1 MISVDGKQL
10 VFTHPRSENLILRR
24 DAVFAHRCP
33 RCKGIIHG
41 LIIHRPGDPV
51 PSPWRK
57 PGGHMQ
63 EIHFRAF
70 SEPAPGYMTA
80 PEYVAAMIDVGEPC
94 GQYFYDAYHFAQFG
108 YRYHGRCKYS
118 RAIFQFDTSPRQE
131 ALRLAGILKTLYGTD
146 EPKWISFREKL
157 ATVPGLAD
165 VVIRKI
171 GRHAGIAPDVIGKA
185 QPVFLI
191 SKDDWDHKSFNTLVD
206 EVLAFQPKDEKET
219 VNV

>member
-1 MISVDGKQL
+1 MISVDGNQL
-10 VFTHPRSENLILRR
+10 VFTRPGSENPVLRR

-51 PSPWRK
+51 PSPWRE
-57 PGGHMQ
+57 PEGHLQ
-63 EIHFRAF
+63 EIHFRLF
-70 SEPAPGYMTA
+70 SEPASGYMTT
-80 PEYVAAMIDVGEPC
+80 PEYMASMIDVGEPC

-108 YRYHGRCKYS
+108 YRYYGRCKYS
-118 RAIFQFDTSPRQE
+118 RALFQFDSNPRQE

-146 EPKWISFREKL
+146 EVKWVSFRERL
-157 ATVPGLAD
+157 ATAPGVAEA
-165 VVIRKI
+165 VIRKI

-191 SKDDWDHKSFNTLVD
+191 SKDDWDHRSFSALVEECFD
-206 EVLAFQPKDEKET
+206 WQPQEEGAIA
-219 VNV
+219 

>member
-33 RCKGIIHG
+33 RCKCIIHG
-41 LIIHRPGDPV
+41 LIIHRPGEAV
-51 PSPWRK
+51 PSPWRE
-57 PGGHMQ
+57 PGGHVQ
-63 EIHFRAF
+63 EIDFRSF
-70 SEPAPGYMTA
+70 SEPAPGYMTT
-80 PEYVAAMIDVGEPC
+80 PEYVASMIDVGEPC

-108 YRYHGRCKYS
+108 YRHHGRCKYS
-118 RAIFQFDTSPRQE
+118 RAMFQFDNDLRQK

-157 ATVPGLAD
+157 ATVPGLAEA
-165 VVIRKI
+165 VIRKI

-191 SKDDWDHKSFNTLVD
+191 SKDDWDHRSFSALVEECLD
-206 EVLAFQPKDEKET
+206 WQPQEEGA
-219 VNV
+219 VA

>member
-33 RCKGIIHG
+33 RCKGIIHC
-41 LIIHRPGDPV
+41 LIIHRPSEAV
-51 PSPWRK
+51 PSPWRE
-57 PGGHMQ
+57 PGGHVQ

-70 SEPAPGYMTA
+70 SEPAPGYMTT
-80 PEYVAAMIDVGEPC
+80 PEYVASMIDVGEPC

-108 YRYHGRCKYS
+108 YRHHGRCKYS
-118 RAIFQFDTSPRQE
+118 RAMFQFDANKRQE
-131 ALRLAGILKTLYGTD
+131 ALRLSGILKTLYGTD
-146 EPKWISFREKL
+146 EPKWVSFREKL

-171 GRHAGIAPDVIGKA
+171 GVHAGIAPDVIGKA
-185 QPVFLI
+185 QPMFLI
-191 SKDDWDHKSFNTLVD
+191 SKDDWDHRSFSALVEGYLD
-206 EVLAFQPKDEKET
+206 WQPQEEGAIA
-219 VNV
+219 

>member
-1 MISVDGKQL
+1 MRHKGLLWTNVHEQNTTD
-10 VFTHPRSENLILRR
+10 ER

-41 LIIHRPGDPV
+41 LIIHRPGEAV
-51 PSPWRK
+51 PSPWRE
-57 PGGHMQ
+57 PGGHAQ

-70 SEPAPGYMTA
+70 SEPVPGYMTT
-80 PEYVAAMIDVGEPC
+80 PEYVAAMIDVGDPC

-118 RAIFQFDTSPRQE
+118 RAMFQFDANKRQE
-131 ALRLAGILKTLYGTD
+131 ALRLSGILKTLYGTD
-146 EPKWISFREKL
+146 EPKWVSFREKL
-157 ATVPGLAD
+157 ATVPGLAEAA
-165 VVIRKI
+165 IRKI
-171 GRHAGIAPDVIGKA
+171 GIHAGTAPDVIGTA

-206 EVLAFQPKDEKET
+206 EVLAFQPEDEKET